1 MRNLRVSTKLFLLI
15 GVFIVAMGTQTAI
28 GYFAL
33 TKTADNSHKMY
44 FDRMVPEAEFLLYR
58 ADNRE
63 LESILFQSLQPTSDQ
78 EAQDLNSR
86 FGELVDANTKILNG
100 LLTTDIATEEK
111 KIVSDIQAQYS
122 SYIESMRAALALG
135 AVNRN
140 EEAYDYYKNNVVAVK
155 NTIVSLGEE
164 LEKKLI
170 DAAAAINNSTD
181 KQAEQS
187 IRSTI
192 ILSISAIFIC
202 VVIGSVILRMLVKP
216 IQLVQKLMK
225 EVENGDFTGEA
236 QYRSKDELGQLIHSL
251 NAMLQVLRDLFGQI
265 AETSQQV
272 AAFSVELTANAEQT
286 STASEN
292 IAANVEEVAGGSDQ
306 QVHVV
311 EETVITLRQMR
322 DSVQRMSQNAQIMSE
337 SAVKTS
343 GKSLEGN
350 EAIVTAVHQMSSIH
364 EAIED
369 LSRIIHGLEQQ
380 SEEIGEIVDAITGIA
395 AQTNLLALNAAIE
408 AARAGDQGRGF
419 AVVADEVRK
428 LAEQSTGSA
437 HKISVLIS
445 NIQAETG
452 KAVQYMERT
461 ANEVSSGIETVNSAG
476 QSFAQIEESVDR
488 VADQIQEIS
497 SEIQDFAQGSDQM
510 FQSVEQINV
519 AAQTTAAST
528 QNIAAATEEQLA
540 SMEEISV
547 SCASLSHMAEDLHDK
562 INKFKIYKN

>member
-44 FDRMVPEAEFLLYR
+44 FDRMVPEADFLLYR

-63 LESILFQSLQPTSDQ
+63 LESILFQSLQLTSEQ
-78 EAQDLNSR
+78 EAQDLKSR

-100 LLTTDIATEEK
+100 LLTTDLAAEEK

-140 EEAYDYYKNNVVAVK
+140 EEAYDYYKNNVVEVK

-164 LEKKLI
+164 LEKKFI
-170 DAAAAINNSTD
+170 DAAAAINKSTD

-187 IRSTI
+187 IKSTM
-192 ILSISAIFIC
+192 ILSISAILIC

-225 EVENGDFTGEA
+225 EVENGDLTGEA
-236 QYRSKDELGQLIHSL
+236 QYRSKDELGQLTHSL

-292 IAANVEEVAGGSDQ
+292 IAANVEEVAGGADQ

-322 DSVQRMSQNAQIMSE
+322 DSVQHMAQNAQMMSE
-337 SAVKTS
+337 SAVNTS

-369 LSRIIHGLEQQ
+369 LSDIIHGLERQ
-380 SEEIGEIVDAITGIA
+380 SEEIGEIVDTITGIA

-445 NIQAETG
+445 NIQAETC
-452 KAVQYMERT
+452 KAVQSMERT

-476 QSFAQIEESVDR
+476 QSFTQIEESVDR

-497 SEIQDFAQGSDQM
+497 SEIQDLAQGSDQM